1 MLGRR
6 LIAAAVI
13 ISCIVALLCVDFW
26 LGKDTVLGRPGL
38 VVCALVTLFAAV
50 AASELAHMFN
60 NVANRVSHNI
70 AVGAT
75 IGMLCVTCAPVLW
88 RDYPVDCPLGRF
100 GFAFS
105 GVVFGLVLVFV
116 LEMMKYETPAQP
128 KGEAIDRICRY
139 GFILVYVA
147 MCFGFLVPHRYL
159 LSTTELGNGYGILT
173 IVTLIST
180 VKLSDSF
187 AYFAGK
193 RFGTIKLAPKLSP
206 GKTLQGSLGAPI
218 GGCIAAAICLF
229 VVAPYIFGITVQKP
243 WWWFLVYGILVTA
256 AGMLGDLAESLI
268 KRYCKT
274 KDSSG
279 WLPGLGGVL
288 DILDSMI
295 FAAPI
300 SYFLWMIAELPAQ
313 IGN

>member
-6 LIAAAVI
+6 LIAAAII
-13 ISCIVALLCVDFW
+13 ISCTVAMLCVDFW
-26 LGKDTVLGRPGL
+26 LGQESVLARPGL
-38 VVCALVTLFAAV
+38 VVCGLATLFAAV

-60 NVANRVSHNI
+60 NVANRVNHTI

-75 IGMLCVTCAPVLW
+75 IGMLAVTCAPALW
-88 RDYPVDCPLGRF
+88 SDYPVDCPLGRF

-105 GVVFGLVLVFV
+105 GVVFGLVIVFV
-116 LEMMKYETPAQP
+116 LEMMNYETLPDP
-128 KGEAIDRICRY
+128 KGEVIDRICRY
-139 GFILVYVA
+139 GFILAYVG

-159 LSTTELGNGYGILT
+159 LPTTELSNGYGILA
-173 IVTLIST
+173 IVTLIAT

-218 GGCIAAAICLF
+218 GGCIAAAICIF
-229 VVAPYIFGITVQKP
+229 GVAPGIFGITVQKP

-256 AGMLGDLAESLI
+256 AGMVGDLAESLI
-268 KRYCKT
+268 KRDCKT

-313 IGN
+313 TGN